1 MLVGQGHLRDFWA
14 YKLCQEVLKVGW
26 GGVYG
31 DPSLRLKGR

>member
-14 YKLCQEVLKVGW
+14 YKLCQEMLKVGW
-26 GGVYG
+26 GVYG